1 MTADGESRYSPSFVA
16 ARAAEN
22 GSMTARQGKIA
33 VVATV
38 VILSGLLLRQ
48 ALADGAWA
56 GFWVT
61 EAQVLVAMS
70 ISWWVLTKH

>member
-1 MTADGESRYSPSFVA
+1 
-16 ARAAEN
+16 
-22 GSMTARQGKIA
+22 MTARQGKIA

-48 ALADGAWA
+48 AFTDGAWA

-61 EAQVLVAMS
+61 EAQVLAAMS
-70 ISWWVLTKH
+70 LSWWVLTKH

>member
-1 MTADGESRYSPSFVA
+1 
-16 ARAAEN
+16 
-22 GSMTARQGKIA
+22 MTARQGKIA

-48 ALADGAWA
+48 AFTDGAWA

-61 EAQVLVAMS
+61 EIQVLVAMS
-70 ISWWVLTKH
+70 ISWWVLTKS

>member
-1 MTADGESRYSPSFVA
+1 
-16 ARAAEN
+16 
-22 GSMTARQGKIA
+22 MTARQGKIA

-48 ALADGAWA
+48 ALVDGAWA

>member
-1 MTADGESRYSPSFVA
+1 
-16 ARAAEN
+16 
-22 GSMTARQGKIA
+22 MTARQGKIA

-38 VILSGLLLRQ
+38 GILSGLLLRQ
-48 ALADGAWA
+48 ALVDGAWA